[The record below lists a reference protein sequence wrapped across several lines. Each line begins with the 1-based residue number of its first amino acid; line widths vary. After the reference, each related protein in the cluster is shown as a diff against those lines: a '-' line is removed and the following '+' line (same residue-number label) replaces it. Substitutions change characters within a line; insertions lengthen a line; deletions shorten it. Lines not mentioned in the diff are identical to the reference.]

1 MTARRFDMITFDCYG
16 TLIDWET
23 GISEA
28 FRDAAAADGVSLDP
42 CSASQSHTIAQVCGS
57 RSCHARTALAGTTRW
72 GSWSAGESLR
82 CPRSPENQAEG
93 SPDALGSEEETE
105 RPNFMPN
112 SGIVGPLRVIVE
124 RGSYKP
130 DKPLRNVAAG
140 QPTGPLLGS

>member
-57 RSCHARTALAGTTRW
+57 RSCHARTALAGTTRL
-72 GSWSAGESLR
+72 GSWSRSMVSTNR
-82 CPRSPENQAEG
+82 PRSVLDP
-93 SPDALGSEEETE
+93 
-105 RPNFMPN
+105 
-112 SGIVGPLRVIVE
+112 
-124 RGSYKP
+124 
-130 DKPLRNVAAG
+130 RNVASSSSAVI
-140 QPTGPLLGS
+140 